1 MRIRAVS
8 ISILGLPQIFI
19 MDSLLQTQD
28 RHATSKWMKMVSHLH
43 VTHKSLAQEV
53 LHFPSLS
60 FLGKKE
66 NIILKQ
72 VNEGLVRNA
81 TFKDS

>member
-8 ISILGLPQIFI
+8 ISILRLPQIFI

-28 RHATSKWMKMVSHLH
+28 RHATSKWMKLISHLH
-43 VTHKSLAQEV
+43 VAHKSLAQEV

-60 FLGKKE
+60 FLGKEE
-66 NIILKQ
+66 NIFLK
-72 VNEGLVRNA
+72 
-81 TFKDS
+81 